1 MRMPKLVTRYG
12 FLCRCMVAMGCFGS
26 VFSGVLK
33 PVVSVVVFA
42 GASLSFYKIKCPKYG
57 GSSKYIDLAI
67 PDEEVTM

>member
-1 MRMPKLVTRYG
+1 
-12 FLCRCMVAMGCFGS
+12 MGCFGS

-67 PDEEVTM
+67 PDAKVTM